1 MVRTRTSEAVLV
13 CLSLITLLV
22 GVVGQAAGQALD
34 PLTPDAA
41 TMQRLRDSVGPGP
54 VVLVNLVK
62 FRPDGG
68 SEAYA
73 RYGQVVGPLIR
84 PAGGQVVYSGTAGP
98 MVAGRQED
106 WDRVIL
112 VRFDNIDRFL
122 EMVGDPIYQNEA
134 RRLRIEALERT
145 LWMVSVPPN

>member
-1 MVRTRTSEAVLV
+1 MVRTRTSEAALV
-13 CLSLITLLV
+13 CLSSIALLV
-22 GVVGQAAGQALD
+22 GVVDQAAGQALD
-34 PLTPDAA
+34 PLTPDVA
-41 TMQRLRDSVGPGP
+41 TLQRLRDSVGPGP

-68 SEAYA
+68 REAYA
-73 RYGQVVGPLIR
+73 RYGQVVGPLIQR
-84 PAGGQVVYSGTAGP
+84 AGGQAVYSGTAGP

-122 EMVGDPIYQNEA
+122 GMVGDPIYQSEA

-145 LWMVSVPPN
+145 LWMVSAPPN